1 MLETIKETLEA
12 VGLPVWYGAAKTLTA
27 QDVWD
32 YIVFYR
38 TSLTTSTNKTSFSHT
53 YEVAIVCEEYVP
65 DETVQKVISGMLSIP
80 GVKFVGNGGTYN
92 YTRKPNT
99 DQVVEVLTLDFVK
112 PAKVT
117 CNV

>member
-12 VGLPVWYGAAKTLTA
+12 VGMPVWYGAARTLTA

-38 TSLTTSTNKTSFSHT
+38 TSLTPSANKTGFVHSYT
-53 YEVAIVCEEYVP
+53 VAIVCEEYVP
-65 DETVQKVISGMLSIP
+65 DEIVQKVVDGMLSIP
-80 GVKFVGNGGTYN
+80 GFKMTGGGTYN
-92 YTRKPNT
+92 YTMKPST

-112 PAKVT
+112 PAKGKR
-117 CNV
+117 NV